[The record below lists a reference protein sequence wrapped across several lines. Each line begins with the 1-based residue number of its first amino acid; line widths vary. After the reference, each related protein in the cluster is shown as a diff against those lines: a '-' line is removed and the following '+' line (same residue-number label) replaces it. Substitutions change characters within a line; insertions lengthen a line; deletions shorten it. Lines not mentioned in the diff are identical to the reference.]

1 MSASNAKKKVMLMV
15 YITIALGALAMY
27 DRYFVDDKSRYKGLM
42 MMSGSSDELP
52 DHGQI
57 TGEYVF
63 TDQDD
68 EDFATSQMAGHV
80 WLVSF
85 FFTSCD
91 GPCPLLN
98 AQVAG
103 ILSKNNEV
111 HALSIT
117 TDPETDTV
125 EVLKNYAQSFKA
137 RGGQWSFVRTDEE
150 SMIKFGQ
157 TVLKLPVGEEPD
169 AHSPRIV
176 LIDKTGH
183 IRGWYDSQEPNVV
196 ATISKDL
203 QSLL

>member
-1 MSASNAKKKVMLMV
+1 VNATNAKKKVMLMV
-15 YITIALGALAMY
+15 YLTIALGALAMY
-27 DRYFVDDKSRYKGLM
+27 DRYFVEDKSRYKGLVM
-42 MMSGSSDELP
+42 MNDSSDELP

-98 AQVAG
+98 AQIAG
-103 ILSKNNEV
+103 ILSKNNDV

-117 TDPETDTV
+117 TDPETDTI
-125 EVLKNYAQSFKA
+125 EVLEKYAQSFKA
-137 RGGQWSFVRTDEE
+137 RREQWSFVRTDQD

-176 LIDKTGH
+176 LIDKAGH

-196 ATISKDL
+196 ATITKDL
-203 QSLL
+203 KSIL